1 MPVSLFSHS
10 DQSRQT
16 NEYIMS
22 DNFKN
27 ALFWWTVFTLFN
39 KEESHHL
46 PFQKAVRAFTG
57 CKKQLKLHPPLGL
70 PLFFFAPSFIIVFI
84 MVISSLVTTIYKPKF
99 IGSVAVDSG
108 VISVID
114 HTHIKVNDTGS
125 IDLPSYNLYT
135 AINTEIGDG
144 EYKIYECRDD
154 KGGLRK
160 IIIDIQ

>member
-1 MPVSLFSHS
+1 M
-10 DQSRQT
+10 R
-16 NEYIMS
+16 
-22 DNFKN
+22 
-27 ALFWWTVFTLFN
+27 
-39 KEESHHL
+39 
-46 PFQKAVRAFTG
+46 
-57 CKKQLKLHPPLGL
+57 
-70 PLFFFAPSFIIVFI
+70 
-84 MVISSLVTTIYKPKF
+84 ISSPVTAVYKPKF

-144 EYKIYECRDD
+144 EYNIYECRDD

>member
-1 MPVSLFSHS
+1 MIISTPV
-10 DQSRQT
+10 
-16 NEYIMS
+16 N
-22 DNFKN
+22 
-27 ALFWWTVFTLFN
+27 
-39 KEESHHL
+39 
-46 PFQKAVRAFTG
+46 
-57 CKKQLKLHPPLGL
+57 PLN
-70 PLFFFAPSFIIVFI
+70 
-84 MVISSLVTTIYKPKF
+84 KPKC
-99 IGSVAVDSG
+99 IGKVAVDSG

>member
-1 MPVSLFSHS
+1 MLRSLVGSEMCIR
-10 DQSRQT
+10 DR
-16 NEYIMS
+16 
-22 DNFKN
+22 
-27 ALFWWTVFTLFN
+27 
-39 KEESHHL
+39 
-46 PFQKAVRAFTG
+46 
-57 CKKQLKLHPPLGL
+57 
-70 PLFFFAPSFIIVFI
+70 
-84 MVISSLVTTIYKPKF
+84 ISSLVTTIYKPKF

-144 EYKIYECRDD
+144 EYNIYECRDD